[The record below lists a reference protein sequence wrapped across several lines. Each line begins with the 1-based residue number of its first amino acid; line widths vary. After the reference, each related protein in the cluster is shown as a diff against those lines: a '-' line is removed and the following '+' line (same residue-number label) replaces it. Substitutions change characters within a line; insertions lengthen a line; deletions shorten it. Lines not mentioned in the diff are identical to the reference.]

1 MESTLRE
8 EVRIFPGPEG
18 LARAAA
24 AIFAGSAERA
34 IAGNGRFSV
43 ALSGGSTPLGLFR
56 ILGSVYVDTLRWGQV
71 HIFWADE
78 RSVAPGHQESNFRHA
93 HEELLS
99 RVRIPPANIHRI
111 RGELPPPEAAAEYE
125 RDMVSYFGTAGPPAF
140 DCILLGLGQDGHTAS
155 LFPGSDG
162 LRDTGH
168 FALPSYSEAAG
179 NWRVTLTLAVL
190 NNAAEILFLVSG
202 AAKAGIL
209 RDVLQRENRDR
220 YPAGLVRP
228 SGGSLTWLID
238 NDAASGLGAC

>member
-8 EVRIFPGPEG
+8 EVRIFPDPEG

-34 IAGNGRFSV
+34 IAGKGRFSV

-56 ILGSVYVDTLRWGQV
+56 ILGSAYGDTLRWEQV
-71 HIFWADE
+71 HLFWADE
-78 RSVAPGHQESNFRHA
+78 RSVPPDHEESNFRHA

-99 RVRIPPANIHRI
+99 KVLIPASNIHRI
-111 RGELPPPEAAAEYE
+111 RGELPPLEAAAGYARE
-125 RDMVSYFGTAGPPAF
+125 MVSYFGTAGPPAF

-162 LRDTGH
+162 LKDTGH
-168 FALPSYSEAAG
+168 YALPSYSGAAG

-202 AAKAGIL
+202 AAKAGIV
-209 RDVLQRENRDR
+209 REVLQKGQRDL
-220 YPAGLVRP
+220 YPAGSIRP
-228 SGGSLTWLID
+228 SRGSITWLLD
-238 NDAASGLGAC
+238 REAASGLGAC